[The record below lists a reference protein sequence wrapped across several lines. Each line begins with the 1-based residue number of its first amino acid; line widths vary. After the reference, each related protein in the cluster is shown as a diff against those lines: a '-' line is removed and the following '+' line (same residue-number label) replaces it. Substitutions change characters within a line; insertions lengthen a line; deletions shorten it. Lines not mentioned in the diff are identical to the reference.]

1 MTENVSQ
8 ESGRRCRILSKRNR
22 KYMAWEG
29 AAKMQALVGPAKVE
43 WKEGLRRMV
52 EDRHPDWLV

>member
-1 MTENVSQ
+1 MEPVFDYTVETI
-8 ESGRRCRILSKRNR
+8 ESVKTDNT
-22 KYMAWEG
+22 
-29 AAKMQALVGPAKVE
+29 KMQALVGPAQVE